1 MALVGLKLLMEEVK
15 KISNDDDD
23 LLIELWSI
31 SLKIKRIL
39 FYEIIKGKYG
49 Y

>member
-1 MALVGLKLLMEEVK
+1 MALVGTKLLMEEVK
-15 KISNDDDD
+15 KIPNDDDD

-39 FYEIIKGKYG
+39 LYEKTKGKYG

>member
-1 MALVGLKLLMEEVK
+1 MALVGLKLLMKEVK

-39 FYEIIKGKYG
+39 LYKKSEGKYG
-49 Y
+49 C